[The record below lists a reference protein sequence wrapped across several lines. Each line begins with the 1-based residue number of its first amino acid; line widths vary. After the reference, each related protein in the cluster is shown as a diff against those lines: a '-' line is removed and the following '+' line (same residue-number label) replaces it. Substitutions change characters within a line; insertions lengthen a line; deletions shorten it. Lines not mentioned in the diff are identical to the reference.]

1 MQKPKKIV
9 RTNLG
14 SYLSNPEYSGAG
26 VYVVACYPSLGC
38 LYIGISDDVQSRLR
52 QHTVEDKPFSAFLRN
67 TMADAYGFRLD
78 VLVPPDGSD
87 VREWCIQAERDL
99 VQTLRPTYNTQHLG
113 A

>member
-52 QHTVEDKPFSAFLRN
+52 QHTVEDKPFSAFL
-67 TMADAYGFRLD
+67 ADA